1 MENKVEKIRENEE
14 QTAVTNRLPKLTGEW
29 LELAQSNI
37 DWAIS
42 YTKVELGRVYH
53 EELGISLQLVA
64 KDTVRCLSVGN
75 HPDCYTLLAGMFHSF
90 ELAGIKLQLDPFTIE
105 RFPSPKL
112 TESLQNPTPG
122 MEVA

>member
-1 MENKVEKIRENEE
+1 MENEVEKIRDNEE
-14 QTAVTNRLPKLTGEW
+14 QTAVADRLPELTGEW

-37 DWAIS
+37 DWASS

-53 EELGISLQLVA
+53 EDFGISLQLVA
-64 KDTVRCLSVGN
+64 KDTVRCISVGN
-75 HPDCYTLLAGMFHSF
+75 HPHCYTILAGMFHSF
-90 ELAGIKLQLDPFTIE
+90 ELAGIKLHLDPFTIE

-112 TESLQNPTPG
+112 TESSQNPTPG